1 MATGTTNIKKD
12 NLYYCFRY
20 KCKNCPKQKQCEKE
34 GDTIERRKSNT
45 YERTKQE

>member
-1 MATGTTNIKKD
+1 MATDTTNIKS

-34 GDTIERRKSNT
+34 I
-45 YERTKQE
+45 KQSKEKKKI